1 MCLGDLD
8 LLQDE
13 FEIVLDEL
21 TMTLLLRTGSARI
34 AALAYIA
41 VTEALFSSTY
51 MLDGSLGQSREVR
64 IG

>member
-1 MCLGDLD
+1 
-8 LLQDE
+8 
-13 FEIVLDEL
+13 
-21 TMTLLLRTGSARI
+21 MTLLLRAGSARI